1 MNKKFIRHVIYYED
15 YYLNFFNA
23 QKEEVRKKLNWT
35 LQLISIQERIP
46 EKFFKHITGSDALFE
61 IRVEVGS
68 DIFRVF
74 SFFDKGNLVVLV
86 NGFQKKTQKTPK
98 SEIKMA
104 EKLKKEYLE
113 PNIIDNNMNIE
124 DKKITTFESH
134 LDSQYGKIGTNA
146 RDIYEEEFESFQLG
160 ILIQEMRKE
169 RGMTQEQLALKCGTT
184 KNYISKIENNASD
197 IRLSTLMRIIR
208 QGLGGHL
215 KLSLTA

>member
-35 LQLISIQERIP
+35 LQLISIQERIT
-46 EKFFKHITGSDALFE
+46 EKFFKHIAGSDALFE

-74 SFFDKGNLVVLV
+74 SFFDKGNLVILV

-98 SEIKMA
+98 LEIKRA

-113 PNIIDNNMNIE
+113 
-124 DKKITTFESH
+124 
-134 LDSQYGKIGTNA
+134 
-146 RDIYEEEFESFQLG
+146 
-160 ILIQEMRKE
+160 
-169 RGMTQEQLALKCGTT
+169 T
-184 KNYISKIENNASD
+184 KYK
-197 IRLSTLMRIIR
+197 
-208 QGLGGHL
+208 
-215 KLSLTA
+215 